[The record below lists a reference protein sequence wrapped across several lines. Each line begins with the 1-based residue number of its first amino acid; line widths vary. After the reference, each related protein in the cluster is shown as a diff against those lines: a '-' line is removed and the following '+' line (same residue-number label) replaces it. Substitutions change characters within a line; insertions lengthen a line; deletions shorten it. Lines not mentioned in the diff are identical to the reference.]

1 MLTEIGF
8 LWWVLDL
15 VGSGAEDKDG
25 DGGLNCGNCDFGW
38 SFVLHP
44 GYCHLIENHK
54 TLDFCC
60 SGLQSRHICLEP
72 EQLSLNGVPSSL
84 GELGNE

>member
-25 DGGLNCGNCDFGW
+25 DGGLNCGICDFG
-38 SFVLHP
+38 
-44 GYCHLIENHK
+44 
-54 TLDFCC
+54 
-60 SGLQSRHICLEP
+60 
-72 EQLSLNGVPSSL
+72 
-84 GELGNE
+84 

>member
-25 DGGLNCGNCDFGW
+25 DGDFNCDNCDFGW

-44 GYCHLIENHK
+44 GYCHLIENQK
-54 TLDFCC
+54 TFRFL
-60 SGLQSRHICLEP
+60 LLRTAIEAHL
-72 EQLSLNGVPSSL
+72 L
-84 GELGNE
+84 GARTVVIERRPKFTR